1 MSHQDE
7 LTRMVKIAS
16 KAAKACG
23 ASAGVY
29 ANANSF
35 DVMLEK
41 YKISFSKSGGLQ
53 RDIIGCGWVRMKT
66 RDVYTSPRA
75 TALRL
80 RAEIKRLWK

>member
-1 MSHQDE
+1 MSRQDD
-7 LTRMVKIAS
+7 LTRMVRIAS
-16 KAAKACG
+16 RAAKSCG

-29 ANANSF
+29 ANATSF

-41 YKISFSKSGGLQ
+41 YKLSVNKDGGLQ
-53 RDIIGCGWVRMKT
+53 SDFVGHGWVKLKT
-66 RDVYTSPRA
+66 RDVYAAPRA